1 MKKALL
7 IALAILMIA
16 VPVFAQAAQESSTQT
31 AGPAKLTY
39 WAPMNTAITANTFA
53 ELPYWQ
59 EVMARTNTDI
69 EFEHVSANKD
79 TLAEGFNILIAS
91 GDYPDIIEY
100 KWAEYA
106 GGPNA
111 AIDDGVI
118 IPLNEIFDKYC
129 PNITKYLNE
138 HPDIAKECS
147 TDDGTYY
154 CFPMLRGYSYEN
166 NPLLFSE
173 GWVWRMDILNKAGIT
188 EVPETPEELY
198 ATLVAVKDL
207 VEIPVAIRPDHISR
221 VFGPGF
227 DSWDEFY
234 VEDGK
239 VHYGYIE
246 QNRYE
251 YLKFVHKLYAE
262 GLLDNDYLALNKKN
276 LGVKVLNNQCC
287 GAYAP
292 GGSGI
297 GTWLPQ
303 MQAENPEV
311 QLVSARPISPEKGR
325 LSKFAK
331 MSTVYMTTAASS
343 AAITTSCKNIEAAA
357 KLLDYAYGEEGHL
370 LANFGIEGVTYE
382 MVDGYPTYTDFVMK
396 NPDGLSMSQ
405 VMAEYMRCSTNGAM
419 IQDTRYIEQYYELP
433 ELQDAIKLWAQTD
446 YGKYIM
452 PPVTVSSEN
461 AAESAAILNQVK
473 TYADEMET
481 KFITGAVEL
490 TDAAFAEFVAQIKA
504 FGIEKAIEIE
514 QEAYEAYMAK

>member
-7 IALAILMIA
+7 IALAILMVA
-16 VPVFAQAAQESSTQT
+16 VPVFAQAAQETTS
-31 AGPAKLTY
+31 AGPDKLSY
-39 WAPMNTAITANTFA
+39 WAPMNSAITANDFS

-69 EFEHVSANKD
+69 SFEHVDASSD
-79 TLAEGFNILIAS
+79 STLSEGFNILIAS

-100 KWAEYA
+100 KWAGYA

-111 AIDDGVI
+111 AIEDGII
-118 IPLNEIFDKYC
+118 IPLNDVFEKYC

-138 HPDIAKECS
+138 HPDIAKEIS

-154 CFPMLRGYSYEN
+154 CFPMLRGSSYEN
-166 NPLLFSE
+166 NNLLFSE
-173 GWVWRMDILNKAGIT
+173 GWVWRLDILNKAGIT

-198 ATLVAVKDL
+198 AALVAVKDL

-221 VFGPGF
+221 VFAPGF
-227 DSWDEFY
+227 DAWDDFY
-234 VEDGK
+234 VEDGQ

-246 QNRYE
+246 ENRYE
-251 YLKFVHKLYAE
+251 YLQFVHKLYAE
-262 GLLDNDYLALNKKN
+262 GLLDNDYLALNKKS

-311 QLVSARPISPEKGR
+311 QLVSAKPLSPVKGR
-325 LSKFAK
+325 NSKFAK
-331 MSTVYMTTAASS
+331 MSTVYPTTVSAS

-357 KLLDYAYGEEGHL
+357 RLLDYAYGEEGNL
-370 LANFGIEGVTYE
+370 LANFGIEGVTYT
-382 MVDGYPTYTDFVMK
+382 MVDGYPTYTDLVK
-396 NPDGLSMSQ
+396 NNPEGLSMSQ
-405 VMAEYMRCSTNGAM
+405 VMAKYMRCSTNGAI
-419 IQDTRYIEQYYELP
+419 IQDPRYLEQYYELP
-433 ELQDAIKLWAQTD
+433 ELQQAINLWAQTD
-446 YGKYIM
+446 YGKYIL
-452 PPVTVSSEN
+452 PPVTVSADD

-473 TYADEMET
+473 TYASEMET
-481 KFITGAVEL
+481 KFITGAAEL
-490 TDAAFAEFVAQIKA
+490 TEASFAEFVAQIKA
-504 FGIEKAIEIE
+504 FGIERAIEIE
-514 QEAYEAYMAK
+514 QKAYEAYMAK